1 MKFMMLGQAI
11 EKAKEYFAVEDY
23 KLKVLEKYNEA
34 RSCKVIEKVW
44 NIGGKLTWVEY
55 PQGEGLNVGGPSGE
69 GNCGN

>member
-23 KLKVLEKYNEA
+23 KLKVLEKYN
-34 RSCKVIEKVW
+34 EKVW